1 MDIFHL
7 SPLHLYTRRMAL
19 STLVLQRQ
27 TTCLLVYSF
36 TRQLKK
42 SSLPMVLLPYLIS
55 FNLSAYSFW

>member
-19 STLVLQRQ
+19 STLVLQRK

-42 SSLPMVLLPYLIS
+42 IIS
-55 FNLSAYSFW
+55 PHGPFALSHFF